1 LYLLLG
7 HSQDDCCKKV
17 NDALVARNFPVR
29 MMQYPLTH
37 GSRFSLWL
45 DNEKSVSQLAWDQN
59 PPVPDNQI
67 AGVLVRSYGWI
78 DPEGWQLEDFPYVQA
93 ETQAALLA
101 WLWSLDCPVV
111 NRYPSKIWFQP
122 QVPLL
127 SWQRLLRQCN
137 LPTQETIVTNVE
149 QEARA
154 YGKRSASDEDWSRLA
169 DVQRITPICLTYP
182 HGEAQFV
189 CVAGERVVW
198 EGEPSFEVSQI
209 ERGLR
214 CFARAAGLA
223 FVELAFAP
231 TSEGNCVIAVEPK
244 PHFEHFGELAQEQ
257 IVEGLVDL
265 LTAGS
270 AAGNK

>member
-1 LYLLLG
+1 
-7 HSQDDCCKKV
+7 
-17 NDALVARNFPVR
+17 LVARNFPVR

-45 DNEKSVSQLAWDQN
+45 DNERSVSQLAWDQN

-78 DPEGWQLEDFPYVQA
+78 DPEGWQPEDFPYVQA

-127 SWQRLLRQCN
+127 SWQRLLRKCN

-154 YGKRSASDEDWSRLA
+154 YGKRSASDEVVGAVYGPLTVKGRYLITSDEDWSRLA

-189 CVAGERVVW
+189 CVAGERVV
-198 EGEPSFEVSQI
+198 SQI
-209 ERGLR
+209 ESGLR